1 MVMLRA
7 LIQAASVGRQALRQ
21 LALHVDAGQ
30 RALDQCRAAHTEC
43 LCRAARAGC
52 QAARAACW
60 CRAAR
65 ARCQCRAARAWC
77 RDDLAAHTR
86 IHWLPLQRTKWD
98 ITARQ
103 PMAAPLLLLRSA
115 LAVLTIYEL
124 GNSRVQQHLPWHR
137 AGRAR
142 NIVLYWKHCISRK
155 RHLENILPTILFKM
169 PTILHAILF
178 TIKIILFT
186 RTTLLFTSL
195 LLCIVT
201 M

>member
-65 ARCQCRAARAWC
+65 AGCQCRAARAWC

-86 IHWLPLQRTKWD
+86 IHWLPLQRTMWD

-103 PMAAPLLLLRSA
+103 PMAASLLLLGSA

-124 GNSRVQQHLPWHR
+124 GNFSSTCPGTGLGEHE
-137 AGRAR
+137 
-142 NIVLYWKHCISRK
+142 ILYYI
-155 RHLENILPTILFKM
+155 ENIAFQEKGIL
-169 PTILHAILF
+169 
-178 TIKIILFT
+178 KIFYQQYCLKCQQFCMQYCSQ
-186 RTTLLFTSL
+186 LK
-195 LLCIVT
+195 
-201 M
+201 